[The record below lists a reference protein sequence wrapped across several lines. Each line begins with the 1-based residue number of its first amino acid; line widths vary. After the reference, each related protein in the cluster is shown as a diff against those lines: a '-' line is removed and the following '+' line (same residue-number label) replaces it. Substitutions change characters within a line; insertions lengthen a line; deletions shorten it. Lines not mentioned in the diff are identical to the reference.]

1 MIPKVIHYCWFGN
14 KPLPK
19 EVKKCIESWKK
30 YAPDYKII
38 QWNESNF
45 NVHQHPFMDAAYKAN
60 AWAFVSDYA
69 RLKIIFDNGGIYF
82 DTDVE
87 LLKKPDFLLNN
98 SFYIGV
104 QQAGKFGTTGLG
116 FGAERKNEVVKQ
128 MLEKYDQLTF
138 SDDNKAKLACP
149 YLNMAVLENLGYR
162 YQEDVWCQDGM
173 TIYPCRFFDPIA
185 PGNVE
190 NLMCD
195 DTVSIH
201 HYSASWSGM
210 GNRIKRKIFRIIGE
224 ERIHKIKMVVKNGN

>member
-1 MIPKVIHYCWFGN
+1 MIPKVIHYCWFG
-14 KPLPK
+14 KKTLPK
-19 EVKKCIESWKK
+19 DVKKCIESWKR

-45 NVHQHPFMDAAYKAN
+45 NVHQHPFIEDAYEAK

-98 SFYIGV
+98 NFYIGV
-104 QQAGKFGTTGLG
+104 QQAGKFATTGLG
-116 FGAERKNEVVKQ
+116 FGAERQNYVVGK
-128 MLEKYDQLTF
+128 MLEKYDQIKF
-138 SDDNKAKLACP
+138 SDKNKNKIACP
-149 YLNMAVLENLGYR
+149 YLNMSVLEELGYK
-162 YQEDVWCQDGM
+162 YQEEIWSKDEIRV
-173 TIYPCRFFDPIA
+173 YPCRFFDPIA

-190 NLMCD
+190 NLMCK

-201 HYSASWSGM
+201 HYSASWSGT
-210 GNRIKRKIFRIIGE
+210 GNRLKRKIFRRIGE
-224 ERIHKIKMVVKNGN
+224 KRIHKIKMVVKNGN